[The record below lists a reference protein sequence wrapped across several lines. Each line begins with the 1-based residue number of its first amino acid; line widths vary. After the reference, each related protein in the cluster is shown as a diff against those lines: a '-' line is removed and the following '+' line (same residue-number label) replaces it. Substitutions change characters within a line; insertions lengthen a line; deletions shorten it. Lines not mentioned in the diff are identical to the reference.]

1 MFSTVLFGGMAVL
14 SFWSVTNIYLW
25 RKNKS
30 QKASLKYYFWQMNG
44 LWNIIN
50 LIIAVVASVIISAN
64 ITSFNTNTSLQSL
77 QIKIIAANILLDLFY
92 VAIGLILELR
102 GKKNTNIRLRG
113 YGESIQLQGAFLFC
127 FDSMLALGLIV
138 TVI

>member
-1 MFSTVLFGGMAVL
+1 MFSAVIFGGMSVL
-14 SFWSVTNIYLW
+14 SFWSITNIYLW

-50 LIIAVVASVIISAN
+50 LIIAIVASIIVGINTAN
-64 ITSFNTNTSLQSL
+64 FNTNDSLQSL
-77 QIKIIAANILLDLFY
+77 QIKIIATNILLDLIY
-92 VAIGLILELR
+92 VTIGLILEIR
-102 GKKNTNIRLRG
+102 GKKNTNLRLRG

>member
-25 RKNKS
+25 RKNKR

-92 VAIGLILELR
+92 IAIGLIFELR

>member
-1 MFSTVLFGGMAVL
+1 MFSAVIFGGMAIL
-14 SFWSVTNIYLW
+14 SFWSITNIYLW

-30 QKASLKYYFWQMNG
+30 QKTSLKYYFWQMNG

-50 LIIAVVASVIISAN
+50 LIIAIVASIIVGIN
-64 ITSFNTNTSLQSL
+64 ITNFNTNDNLQSL
-77 QIKIIAANILLDLFY
+77 QIKIIAANILLDLIY
-92 VAIGLILELR
+92 VTIGLVLEIR
-102 GKKNTNIRLRG
+102 GKKSTNLRLRG

>member
-1 MFSTVLFGGMAVL
+1 MFSAVLFGGMGVL
-14 SFWSVTNIYLW
+14 SFWSITNIYLW

-50 LIIAVVASVIISAN
+50 LIIAIVASIIVGINTAN
-64 ITSFNTNTSLQSL
+64 FNTNDSLQSL
-77 QIKIIAANILLDLFY
+77 QIKIIAANILLDLIY
-92 VAIGLILELR
+92 VTIGLILEIR
-102 GKKNTNIRLRG
+102 GKKNINLRLRG

-127 FDSMLALGLIV
+127 FDSMLALGLII

>member
-1 MFSTVLFGGMAVL
+1 MFSAVLFGGMGVL
-14 SFWSVTNIYLW
+14 SFWSITNIYLW

-50 LIIAVVASVIISAN
+50 LIIAVAASIIVGIN
-64 ITSFNTNTSLQSL
+64 ITNFNTNDSLQSL
-77 QIKIIAANILLDLFY
+77 QIKIIAANILLDLIY
-92 VAIGLILELR
+92 VTIGLILEIR
-102 GKKNTNIRLRG
+102 GKKNINLRLRG